1 MKREASLQR
10 FLRKLKQKTFLNK
23 NEYDKLYP
31 SGSAP
36 ARIYGTPKMH
46 KFSSSDSFPKL
57 RQIVSSIGTFDY
69 NLARF
74 LSYLLSPLVPNDYSC
89 KDTFSFVSQIK
100 TANLSKKFLVS
111 YDVTNLF
118 TNIPLQETIDIA
130 INLIFN
136 HNPNLNI
143 TKKELKKLFLF
154 ATSQTH
160 FIFNSKFYNQID
172 GVAMGSP
179 LAPVLA
185 NTFMSFCESKRL
197 NEYNLN
203 RPKFYLRY
211 VDDILAAFDKE
222 QYSLLFLN
230 FLNKRHPN
238 IKFTI
243 EKQINHSIAFLDV
256 FISGINNQ
264 NLTLQ
269 TYHKSTYTGLLLK
282 FKSFTSFSYKI
293 SLMKCLIDRSFKIC
307 NNWNSF
313 QKYIENIKSN
323 LIKNA
328 YLPFLNLDYKFL
340 ATKIS

>member
-1 MKREASLQR
+1 
-10 FLRKLKQKTFLNK
+10 
-23 NEYDKLYP
+23 
-31 SGSAP
+31 
-36 ARIYGTPKMH
+36 MH

-57 RQIVSSIGTFDY
+57 RPIVSSIGTFNY
-69 NLARF
+69 NLSRF
-74 LSYLLSPLVPNDYSC
+74 FCDLLSSLVPNDYSC

-100 TANLSKKFLVS
+100 NVNLSKEFLVF
-111 YDVTNLF
+111 YVVTSLF
-118 TNIPLQETIDIA
+118 TNIPVQETIDIV

-143 TKKELKKLFLF
+143 TKKELKKLFIF
-154 ATSQTH
+154 PTSQAH
-160 FIFNSKFYNQID
+160 FIFNSKFYNHID

-179 LAPVLA
+179 LASVLA
-185 NTFMSFCESKRL
+185 NTFMGFNESKWL
-197 NEYNLN
+197 NGHNLN
-203 RPKFYLRY
+203 KPKFYLRY

-222 QYSLLFLN
+222 QDSLNFLN

-238 IKFTI
+238 IKFTV

-269 TYHKSTYTGLLLK
+269 AYHKSTYTGFLLN
-282 FKSFTSFSYKI
+282 FKSLTLFSYKI
-293 SLMKCLIDRSFKIC
+293 SLIKCLTDRSFKIC

-313 QKYIENIKSN
+313 HNIIENIKSN

-328 YLPFLNLDYKFL
+328 FPLFLIDKVI
-340 ATKIS
+340 TK